1 MARPI
6 SLPPCPSFRQP
17 PPRSE
22 GILRPIKGVRRDR
35 SRPVPNV
42 YPRGF
47 VSPPHVR
54 PRHRYSGACTG
65 MTSKGENQSTQ
76 KSEGLW
82 FQNGSKPYM
91 RPLGMTCGYS
101 FAPQVQRRRFPLT
114 PCYMRGCLF
123 PPGDAVPRKKNADA
137 PASQRPGDGLGFPL
151 DPAMDSAGWVSC
163 GGSPRTP
170 SGPEG
175 SSGKWIL
182 PGATRAPG
190 RSTPS
195 QDPRVAHGT
204 WGSFMAKILRM
215 DS

>member
-65 MTSKGENQSTQ
+65 MTSKGENQSPQ

-101 FAPQVQRRRFPLT
+101 LAPQVQRRRFPLT

-123 PPGDAVPRKKNADA
+123 PPR
-137 PASQRPGDGLGFPL
+137 R
-151 DPAMDSAGWVSC
+151 C
-163 GGSPRTP
+163 GSP
-170 SGPEG
+170 E
-175 SSGKWIL
+175 KKC
-182 PGATRAPG
+182 G
-190 RSTPS
+190 RSRFPKAGG
-195 QDPRVAHGT
+195 RVRISF
-204 WGSFMAKILRM
+204 GSCDGFGRLGLVRREPANPVRSGRKQR
-215 DS
+215 